1 MEKERHKMTP
11 ASYLFLVRDNKILLL
26 RRFNT
31 GYADGKYSM
40 VAGHVDAGEGFINAM
55 IREAEEEAG
64 IKIKQEDL
72 KVVHVMNKKY
82 LDSERVHIFFATD
95 KWDGEV
101 VNREPSKCDD
111 LSWFDI
117 NNLPENIIPDV
128 NQAIEYIKNKI
139 FYSEQGYP
147 KIGD

>member
-1 MEKERHKMTP
+1 
-11 ASYLFLVRDNKILLL
+11 
-26 RRFNT
+26 
-31 GYADGKYSM
+31 
-40 VAGHVDAGEGFINAM
+40 
-55 IREAEEEAG
+55 
-64 IKIKQEDL
+64 
-72 KVVHVMNKKY
+72 MNKKY